1 MPESP
6 DTGSKR
12 RLKNSPSK
20 ESLLFLPHIN
30 RGKHLE
36 SVDFILDSKIPLK
49 NGKRILR
56 KKLDY
61 ASALSTIDNDYLN
74 DQSL

>member
-1 MPESP
+1 M
-6 DTGSKR
+6 
-12 RLKNSPSK
+12 
-20 ESLLFLPHIN
+20 LPHID

-36 SVDFILDSKIPLK
+36 SVDFILDQKIPLK

-61 ASALSTIDNDYLN
+61 ASALSTINNDYLN
-74 DQSL
+74 DEPL